1 MNWFLLH
8 PPYSALLLSLQLS
21 QKGSLHLD
29 GQVATPASVSS
40 SSADT
45 SSQQA
50 PCDGAVSGLSTKMEV
65 KQQDDEEEDEDDEES
80 ATGGRIGKLGGVKTE
95 EKPDVSIM

>member
-1 MNWFLLH
+1 MCFSFTLLTRL
-8 PPYSALLLSLQLS
+8 PLSLQLS

-40 SSADT
+40 SADT

-50 PCDGAVSGLSTKMEV
+50 PCDGAASGLSTKMEV
-65 KQQDDEEEDEDDEES
+65 KQQDDEDEDEDEES
-80 ATGGRIGKLGGVKTE
+80 TTGGRIGKLGGVKME